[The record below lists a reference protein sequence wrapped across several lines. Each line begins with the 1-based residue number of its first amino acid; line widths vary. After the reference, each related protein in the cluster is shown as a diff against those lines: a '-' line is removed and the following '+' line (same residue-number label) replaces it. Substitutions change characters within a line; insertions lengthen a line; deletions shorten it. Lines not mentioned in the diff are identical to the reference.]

1 MLMIF
6 IQEIFPFLIIKTLLR
21 NLTAISVFDFIF
33 LIACI
38 TATNFGAA
46 FLNVYFSLLML
57 VMYIFFTWWYIRSI
71 DKAFCVSL
79 QVFIWMIVL
88 DHISEIIAHIFKY
101 TGGYLL
107 VFTVLGILSIVFLNI
122 FLNRTTFE
130 PTFER
135 EDLNKITAFLLLVI
149 YLYIILGEGWQN
161 QFRLIFSNLIVLL
174 VVIGSVFALYM
185 EYLKNVKTKYE
196 VQQKSTQIKNDTR
209 YMSEIE
215 THYNE
220 LRRFRHDY
228 QNMMLSINEYLKT
241 HDLDGLQQYYSKN
254 IEPVTKRV
262 SDEQYNLEDL
272 SQIKVKSVKSILFS
286 KLSHAQSEG
295 IKVHF
300 DLKEQLEKISVNEL
314 DLDIALGIILDN
326 ATEAV
331 IGHKN
336 AEIMSAIFIEKNS
349 AVFLVQNTVFE
360 ELPPLWKLKTE
371 GYSTKG
377 KNRGLGLSNLSK
389 IVNRNDN
396 MILETR
402 VLGSVFLQRLTIK
415 SESEDD

>member
-1 MLMIF
+1 MVVV
-6 IQEIFPFLIIKTLLR
+6 QEIFFYLIIKSLLR
-21 NLTAISVFDFIF
+21 EPFYIRLFDGAF
-33 LIACI
+33 LLVILSS
-38 TATNFGAA
+38 TYTFSKS
-46 FLNVYFSLLML
+46 LNVYLLSML
-57 VMYIFFTWWYIRSI
+57 VLFVFIFFSWWYVRNLAQAMSI
-71 DKAFCVSL
+71 TL
-79 QVFIWMIVL
+79 QVFIWSVIM
-88 DHISEIIAHIFKY
+88 DHLSNLGIQIAHIPN
-101 TGGYLL
+101 GYIAIFVTLQSISVITL
-107 VFTVLGILSIVFLNI
+107 NVILE
-122 FLNRTTFE
+122 RTRFE

-135 EDLNKITAFLLLVI
+135 NSLNRIIAFLLLII
-149 YLYIILGEGWQN
+149 YAYIIFSEGWDN
-161 QFRLIFSNLIVLL
+161 QFRMIFSNLVILL
-174 VVIGSVFALYM
+174 VLVSLILMLYT
-185 EYLKNVKTKYE
+185 EYLKNVKTKYAIR
-196 VQQKSTQIKNDTR
+196 QKSTQIKNDTR

-262 SDEQYNLEDL
+262 SDEQYNLGDL

>member
-1 MLMIF
+1 MIF

>member
-1 MLMIF
+1 MIF

-21 NLTAISVFDFIF
+21 NLIEISVFDFIF

-38 TATNFGAA
+38 TATNFLAA

-88 DHISEIIAHIFKY
+88 DHISEIVAHIFKY

-107 VFTVLGILSIVFLNI
+107 IFTVLGILSIVFLNI
-122 FLNRTTFE
+122 FLNRTTFK

-161 QFRLIFSNLIVLL
+161 QFRLIFSNLVVLL

-185 EYLKNVKTKYE
+185 EYLKNVRTKYE
-196 VQQKSTQIKNDTR
+196 VQQKNTQIKNDTR
-209 YMSEIE
+209 YMTEIE

-262 SDEQYNLEDL
+262 SDEQYNLGDL
-272 SQIKVKSVKSILFS
+272 SQIKVKSIKSILFS
-286 KLSHAQSEG
+286 KLSHAQSAG

-300 DLKEQLEKISVNEL
+300 DLKEQLEKVSVNEL

-336 AEIMSAIFIEKNS
+336 AEIMSAIFVENNS
-349 AVFLVQNTVFE
+349 TVFLVQNTVFE
-360 ELPPLWKLKTE
+360 ELPPLWKLKAE

-377 KNRGLGLSNLSK
+377 KDRGIGLSNLGK

-402 VLGSVFLQRLTIK
+402 VLESTFLQRLTIK
-415 SESEDD
+415 GEF

>member
-21 NLTAISVFDFIF
+21 NLIEISVFDFIF

-88 DHISEIIAHIFKY
+88 DHISEIVAHIFKY

-107 VFTVLGILSIVFLNI
+107 IFTVLGILSIVFLNI
-122 FLNRTTFE
+122 FLNRTTFK

-135 EDLNKITAFLLLVI
+135 EDLNKITALLLLVI
-149 YLYIILGEGWQN
+149 YLYIILGEGWQT
-161 QFRLIFSNLIVLL
+161 QFRLIFSNLVVLL

-185 EYLKNVKTKYE
+185 EYLKNVRTKYE
-196 VQQKSTQIKNDTR
+196 VQQKNTQIKNDTR
-209 YMSEIE
+209 YMTEIE

-262 SDEQYNLEDL
+262 SNEQYNLGDL
-272 SQIKVKSVKSILFS
+272 SQIKMKSIKSILFS

-300 DLKEQLEKISVNEL
+300 DLKEQLENISVNEL

-326 ATEAV
+326 AIEATV
-331 IGHKN
+331 DHKN
-336 AEIMSAIFIEKNS
+336 GEIMSAIFVKKSS
-349 AVFLVQNTVFE
+349 AVFLVQNTIFE
-360 ELPPLWKLKTE
+360 ELPPLWKLKNE
-371 GYSTKG
+371 GFSTKG
-377 KNRGLGLSNLSK
+377 ANRGIGLSNLSN

-402 VLGSVFLQRLTIK
+402 VLGSVFLQRLTVK
-415 SESEDD
+415 SES